1 MKIAILTDNSA
12 VIDAD
17 AAANLDIKILAL
29 PLLLGQKVYYEGQD
43 LRDGELFDLVNDSK
57 ETLNIASV
65 SRKTLA
71 QQMQTLADAG
81 YTDVICIYLANGINA
96 LDENLRTYA
105 KAEAR
110 ALNVHLFDS
119 HTTGLAQAKLVRQ
132 AAKLVKS
139 GEDVAQILAKLSVMR
154 DKTQTIVIDDIR
166 NLRKTG
172 YVSNGTPVVGNA
184 LLHLKTLLEFTD
196 DGKLAVLDTSVRMKK
211 AYYKVLEQIN
221 SSGQEVT
228 DLMLMCDEAS
238 AETANKWLQKFQTD
252 LPETKLEIA
261 RLKPS
266 IRAHVGEK
274 SLLVSW
280 IYA

>member
-1 MKIAILTDNSA
+1 MKIAILTDSSA

-65 SRKTLA
+65 SRETLA
-71 QQMQTLADAG
+71 QQMQTLAAG

-96 LDENLRTYA
+96 LDENLRAYA
-105 KAEAR
+105 KAEVR

-119 HTTGLAQAKLVRQ
+119 HTTGLAQAKLVRH
-132 AAKLVKS
+132 AAELVKA
-139 GEDVAQILAKLSVMR
+139 GEDVTQILDELSVMR

-211 AYYKVLEQIN
+211 AYHKVLEQIN
-221 SSGQEVT
+221 SSEQVVT

-238 AETANKWLQKFQTD
+238 AETANKWLQKFQAD
-252 LPETKLEIA
+252 LPETKLEIT

>member
-1 MKIAILTDNSA
+1 MKIAILTDSSA

-110 ALNVHLFDS
+110 ALNVHCLI
-119 HTTGLAQAKLVRQ
+119 HIQQGWLRQ
-132 AAKLVKS
+132 
-139 GEDVAQILAKLSVMR
+139 
-154 DKTQTIVIDDIR
+154 
-166 NLRKTG
+166 N
-172 YVSNGTPVVGNA
+172 
-184 LLHLKTLLEFTD
+184 
-196 DGKLAVLDTSVRMKK
+196 
-211 AYYKVLEQIN
+211 
-221 SSGQEVT
+221 
-228 DLMLMCDEAS
+228 
-238 AETANKWLQKFQTD
+238 
-252 LPETKLEIA
+252 
-261 RLKPS
+261 
-266 IRAHVGEK
+266 
-274 SLLVSW
+274 
-280 IYA
+280 